1 MLRCRAPHK
10 IQDFPPNILV
20 RKFFQKRTVSTDFRG
35 NRPKIYRS
43 CLFTEHLLPRKLGGN
58 ACILRGGGFK
68 TFIQKQ
74 TFNFLTFSKKSSILL
89 RTVYQPIPQIEENM
103 EWLDKI
109 EAMLSIIA
117 STFTGTT
124 ILAGDTNINVSEP
137 STPQKRYQEILEN
150 FNLVQHNNLPTRK
163 GSKII
168 DHIITNIPNKTRMT
182 VPIN

>member
-1 MLRCRAPHK
+1 
-10 IQDFPPNILV
+10 
-20 RKFFQKRTVSTDFRG
+20 
-35 NRPKIYRS
+35 
-43 CLFTEHLLPRKLGGN
+43 
-58 ACILRGGGFK
+58 
-68 TFIQKQ
+68 
-74 TFNFLTFSKKSSILL
+74 
-89 RTVYQPIPQIEENM
+89 M

-150 FNLVQHNNLPTRK
+150 FNLVQQNNLPTRK

-168 DHIITNIPNKTRMT
+168 DHIITNIPTKH
-182 VPIN
+182 V